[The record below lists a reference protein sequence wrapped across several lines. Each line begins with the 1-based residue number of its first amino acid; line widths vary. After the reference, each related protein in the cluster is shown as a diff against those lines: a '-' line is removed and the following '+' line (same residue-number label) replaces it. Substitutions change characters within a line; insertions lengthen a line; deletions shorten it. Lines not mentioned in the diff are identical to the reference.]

1 MLTAA
6 FLSST
11 GYIVTFPAQ
20 WSPRTDLLLLRAG
33 FAGTCLARG
42 GARPCT
48 DVISAF
54 PPRVLPMSDSPDLHD
69 DAPARRTLF
78 LAAWLLMLV
87 PFVQAA
93 SQIWP
98 LQLGNIQWRFGAANA
113 LSSVLLLPFLGL
125 SLLLVLAR
133 SLERQGLA
141 RLVGS
146 LAALFCLGILGSVVL
161 FVLDA
166 QELKSIVSSQMAG
179 QFTMTTARVA
189 LVSVLFV
196 FGFLLLAVFGFASL
210 GHQRKDAARKTRRAE
225 TEGPESDSPLIV
237 GR

>member
-1 MLTAA
+1 
-6 FLSST
+6 
-11 GYIVTFPAQ
+11 
-20 WSPRTDLLLLRAG
+20 
-33 FAGTCLARG
+33 
-42 GARPCT
+42 
-48 DVISAF
+48 
-54 PPRVLPMSDSPDLHD
+54 MSDSPDLHD
-69 DAPARRTLF
+69 DAPVRRTLF

-87 PFVQAA
+87 PFVQASA
-93 SQIWP
+93 QIWP

-133 SLERQGLA
+133 SLERRGLA

-146 LAALFCLGILGSVVL
+146 LAALFSLGITGAVVL

-179 QFTMTTARVA
+179 QFTTTTARVGF
-189 LVSVLFV
+189 VSVLFA
-196 FGFLLLAVFGFASL
+196 FGFLLLAVFGFASIR
-210 GHQRKDAARKTRRAE
+210 HQQKDVARKARRADAE
-225 TEGPESDSPLIV
+225 APDSDSPLIV

>member
-1 MLTAA
+1 
-6 FLSST
+6 
-11 GYIVTFPAQ
+11 
-20 WSPRTDLLLLRAG
+20 
-33 FAGTCLARG
+33 
-42 GARPCT
+42 
-48 DVISAF
+48 
-54 PPRVLPMSDSPDLHD
+54 MSDSPDLHD

-133 SLERQGLA
+133 SLERRGLA

-146 LAALFCLGILGSVVL
+146 LAALFSLGIAGAVVV

-166 QELKSIVSSQMAG
+166 EELKSIVSSQMAG
-179 QFTMTTARVA
+179 QFTSTTARVA

-196 FGFLLLAVFGFASL
+196 FGFLLLAVFGFASI
-210 GHQRKDAARKTRRAE
+210 GHQRKDVARKARRAE
-225 TEGPESDSPLIV
+225 TEAPDSDSPLIV